1 MLRNQISESAASYA
15 EPVLGVHLRDS
26 EENLKDG
33 EARLMQNCEFY
44 GGVRIRRGSQR
55 ITPASLGSYRVL
67 GGTKFYYGGSNPQSK
82 RLVAYNNRI
91 SVISDTGAE
100 TILTSGM
107 TAGFD
112 TYFKTWSI
120 QDSVYVS
127 NSIDTLRKYD
137 GTTFSTV
144 AGTNIP
150 VPRSAVI
157 PVVDRLLCITTNGVE
172 RTSPRVDTTWSAN
185 SSWATLRPQSPGLFT
200 ALHPYTLRGTDTL
213 YSGAIAFQ
221 ERAHYLITGTDY
233 GTDASAGTASVGE
246 DASIQLLD
254 PIVGTNSPD
263 SVCTVPGIGMFWFTP
278 DLNVYWLPEGTLQGR
293 FVGDK
298 IQSTVST
305 PGIESTYTGALKQ
318 VWMAYFDHMLVL
330 GIPLG
335 TNTYASTQWWMDMRA
350 LRNQPDRG
358 PVWYGP
364 MTGQTVGR
372 VWVENQQG
380 DNRLVGG
387 EGNAGTGCYL
397 YQIRVPNRFT
407 DAVGITDTAIT
418 MAYQTPFK
426 SFGIPS
432 REKYVQA
439 VHMDLNSFSGTATL
453 DLLDLDGTLASGL
466 PVVAV

>member
-26 EENLKDG
+26 EENLRDG

-263 SVCTVPGIGMFWFTP
+263 SICTVPGIGMFWFTP

>member
-26 EENLKDG
+26 EENLRDG

-318 VWMAYFDHMLVL
+318 VWMTYFDHMLVL

>member
-263 SVCTVPGIGMFWFTP
+263 SICTVPGIGMFWFTP